1 MKILFDGNK
10 INPSATLESLGILFS
25 KECIPYA
32 QIERVKSSVKRM
44 KTLIRKNYRIKTPE
58 IMMRLYKTYILPR
71 VSYCSQQWHTG
82 LEKHISAIEREL
94 ASFWRLGDTKV
105 APEGLLGIRE
115 QLILNDLILMHRI
128 WKGVSTI
135 DFDEF
140 FTICD
145 HQKRT
150 DAEIMA
156 KRYNKT
162 FAKYTFAHRMYKYWN
177 ILPCETRNL
186 TPGAFKKEIKSIL
199 TKNDSRK
206 QRFLN
211 FGLKTAISGAPPSI
225 FEQNR

>member
-1 MKILFDGNK
+1 M
-10 INPSATLESLGILFS
+10 A
-25 KECIPYA
+25 
-32 QIERVKSSVKRM
+32 
-44 KTLIRKNYRIKTPE
+44 YRSG
-58 IMMRLYKTYILPR
+58 KTYF
-71 VSYCSQQWHTG
+71 
-82 LEKHISAIEREL
+82 AIEREL

-115 QLILNDLILMHRI
+115 QLILNDLILMNRI

-177 ILPCETRNL
+177 SLPCETRNL
-186 TPGAFKKEIKSIL
+186 TPGAFEKEIKSIL

-211 FGLKTAISGAPPSI
+211 LGLKTAISGAPPSI
-225 FEQNR
+225 FEQKR

>member
-1 MKILFDGNK
+1 
-10 INPSATLESLGILFS
+10 
-25 KECIPYA
+25 
-32 QIERVKSSVKRM
+32 
-44 KTLIRKNYRIKTPE
+44 
-58 IMMRLYKTYILPR
+58 
-71 VSYCSQQWHTG
+71 
-82 LEKHISAIEREL
+82 
-94 ASFWRLGDTKV
+94 
-105 APEGLLGIRE
+105 
-115 QLILNDLILMHRI
+115 MHRI
-128 WKGVSTI
+128 LKVVSTI

-177 ILPCETRNL
+177 ILPCETQNL

-206 QRFLN
+206 Q
-211 FGLKTAISGAPPSI
+211 
-225 FEQNR
+225 